1 MTDNKTEASPIVR
14 KARPAKAKRSLF
26 VDLLATSHAVKHALP
41 PVDMRPSFVS
51 RLADE
56 LNANVENARAAL
68 VRRQQ
73 RHERV
78 KWTVIGAG
86 LMFYS
91 LTLGVVLIRIVR
103 WALSRMRQSSPTH
116 GS

>member
-26 VDLLATSHAVKHALP
+26 VDLLATSHAIKRALA
-41 PVDMRPSFVS
+41 PVDVRPSFVS

-56 LNANVENARAAL
+56 LNANVENARAAFG
-68 VRRQQ
+68 RRQQ
-73 RHERV
+73 RREKM

-86 LMFYS
+86 LAFYS
-91 LTLGVVLIRIVR
+91 FGLGVVLIRIVLR
-103 WALSRMRQSSPTH
+103 GLSRMRKSSPAN